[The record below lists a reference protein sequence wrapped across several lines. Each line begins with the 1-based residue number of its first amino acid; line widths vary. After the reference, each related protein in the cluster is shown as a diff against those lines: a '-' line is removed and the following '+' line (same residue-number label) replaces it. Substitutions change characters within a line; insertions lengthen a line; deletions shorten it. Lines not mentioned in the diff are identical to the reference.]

1 MLETALLPFL
11 ATAPYNWVMVNGK
24 SAASALR
31 DLRQSQGQTLR
42 SAAAEL
48 GIAPSQLSR
57 IERGERAI
65 GDAAAKRLSDYYD
78 VPVEA
83 IDLLRGQIPGDVIAI
98 LQQHPE
104 EVVRLREMYGTK

>member
-1 MLETALLPFL
+1 MG
-11 ATAPYNWVMVNGK
+11 NGK

-31 DLRQSQGQTLR
+31 DLRQRQGHTLR

-65 GDAAAKRLSDYYD
+65 GDAAAKRLADYYA
-78 VPVEA
+78 VPAEV
-83 IDLLRGQIPGDVIAI
+83 IDLLRGQAPPDVIAI

-104 EVVRLREMYGTK
+104 EILRLREKYGQR

>member
-1 MLETALLPFL
+1 MG
-11 ATAPYNWVMVNGK
+11 NGK

-31 DLRQSQGQTLR
+31 DLRRSQGRTLR

-57 IERGERAI
+57 IERGERSI
-65 GDAAAKRLSDYYD
+65 GDAAAKRLSDYYA
-78 VPVEA
+78 VPTEV
-83 IDLLRGQIPGDVIAI
+83 IDLLRGQLPSDVVAI

-104 EVVRLREMYGTK
+104 EIVVLREKYGKR